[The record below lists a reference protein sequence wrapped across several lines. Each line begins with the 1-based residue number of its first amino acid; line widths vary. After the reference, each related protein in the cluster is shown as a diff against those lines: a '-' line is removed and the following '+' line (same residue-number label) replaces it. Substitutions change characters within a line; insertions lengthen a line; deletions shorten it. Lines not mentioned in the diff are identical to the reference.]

1 MTTSQPSGSDSTE
14 AFSSLAEPVQR
25 WIWKQGWPS
34 LRDVQAK
41 AIPAILAGGDVII
54 SARTAAGKT
63 EAALLPLVT
72 RVLQR
77 PPDRTGFDVL
87 CISPLKALINDQFR
101 RLEGLCEDCQLPL
114 HRWHGDVSA
123 GAKDRARSRPS
134 GIVVITPESLEAT
147 LIRRGAEIPKLFGSL
162 EAVVIDELH
171 AFIGRE
177 RGMQLQSILTR
188 IEIAAHLA
196 KVDRVALSATL
207 GDMRL
212 AADYLRPGDGEAV
225 TVIEGDDE
233 GNGLKLQIRGYPR
246 PQRPLEPDGDKSA
259 VPLQSSLPQQVIED
273 VFRLLRGKTNLLF
286 AGSRQRVEMFSDA
299 LREKCEA
306 DQLPNEFF
314 PHHGNLAKAE
324 REDVEERLREAKLPT
339 TAIATST
346 LELGIDLGDVETIAQ
361 FGAGFS
367 VSSLRQRIGRSGRRA
382 GNPAIMR
389 MFIVEEDPTAAVHP
403 VERLRLELI
412 QAIAMV
418 ECMVEGWVEPPDP
431 AGLHLSTLLHQTLS
445 LIVQAGAIRAGSAY
459 KVLCE
464 RGPFRHVD
472 RDTFAQ
478 LLRCMAGAEV
488 PLVEM
493 SREGELM
500 LGKGGEQLA
509 YGHEFYAVFETP
521 LDYRILH
528 GLRQLGVLPLDHI
541 VAPGQTLIFGGRR
554 WRVKEVDDGA
564 RVILVDPT
572 NAALPPTFGGDYGG
586 VHDKVVET
594 MRALL
599 AGTKQP
605 PYLDATARSML
616 ADARDAYLELSLDQ
630 AAIVQ
635 VGRGLYV
642 FPWVGTK
649 RLDTVAVALLASG
662 FEVATE
668 HHRLEIENCAVDG
681 LTGALEEML
690 GGQIHSPDELSQL
703 VAKPAI
709 AKYDHFLSPELL
721 GKVAM
726 AERLDL
732 PALPGVLARILRPA
746 R

>member
-1 MTTSQPSGSDSTE
+1 MRTMP
-14 AFSSLAEPVQR
+14 QR
-25 WIWKQGWPS
+25 RPRRQG
-34 LRDVQAK
+34 
-41 AIPAILAGGDVII
+41 
-54 SARTAAGKT
+54 
-63 EAALLPLVT
+63 
-72 RVLQR
+72 
-77 PPDRTGFDVL
+77 
-87 CISPLKALINDQFR
+87 R
-101 RLEGLCEDCQLPL
+101 RLDQGGQR
-114 HRWHGDVSA
+114 HRD
-123 GAKDRARSRPS
+123 
-134 GIVVITPESLEAT
+134 
-147 LIRRGAEIPKLFGSL
+147 
-162 EAVVIDELH
+162 
-171 AFIGRE
+171 
-177 RGMQLQSILTR
+177 
-188 IEIAAHLA
+188 
-196 KVDRVALSATL
+196 
-207 GDMRL
+207 
-212 AADYLRPGDGEAV
+212 
-225 TVIEGDDE
+225 
-233 GNGLKLQIRGYPR
+233 
-246 PQRPLEPDGDKSA
+246 
-259 VPLQSSLPQQVIED
+259 
-273 VFRLLRGKTNLLF
+273 
-286 AGSRQRVEMFSDA
+286 
-299 LREKCEA
+299 
-306 DQLPNEFF
+306 EFF

-324 REDVEERLREAKLPT
+324 REDFEERLREAKLPT
-339 TAIATST
+339 TAVATST
-346 LELGIDLGDVETIAQ
+346 LELGIDLGDVEAIAQ

-418 ECMVEGWVEPPDP
+418 ECMIEGWVEPPDP

-464 RGPFRHVD
+464 RGPFRNVD

-478 LLRCMAGAEV
+478 LLRCMAGAET
-488 PLVEM
+488 PLIEM

-528 GLRQLGVLPLDHI
+528 GSRQLGVLPLDHI
-541 VAPGQTLIFGGRR
+541 VAVGQTLIFGGRR
-554 WRVKEVDDGA
+554 WRAKEVDDRG
-564 RVILVDPT
+564 RVILVEPT

-586 VHDKVVET
+586 VHDRVVET

-599 AGTKQP
+599 AGTNQP

-616 ADARDAYLELSLDQ
+616 ADAREAYLELSLDRTS
-630 AAIVQ
+630 IVP

-649 RLDTVAVALLASG
+649 RLDTVAVALMANS
-662 FEVATE
+662 FEVAAE
-668 HHRLEIENCAVDG
+668 RHRLEIENCAAKG
-681 LTGALEEML
+681 LTDALDEML
-690 GGQIHSPDELSQL
+690 AGVMHSPEELSQM

-746 R
+746 GEIRIRKHFFRTALESGISTTSSSRSCMLLRRSGTGCSRASALVSPSPPRDASRSVSRRNVFKITARQMSASVGSTRRASSLPAF